1 MNKDFYITASKEKL
15 EILKQHIK
23 NVCFEFTKD
32 YGYEETIDI
41 RTNFML
47 TIFNTIS
54 CNDVNQMDNE
64 SFKLLLKQET
74 KEMIEEYVKA
84 NKFDVFSYKKEIS
97 NHNFLNNIT
106 NNKKYFLEL
115 GLIYLLSNYTRE
127 DFNLNESIINREF
140 KKMGFSKLETFINK
154 SSSELNLLLWG
165 KNCLEFEN
173 KKVQKTLVKSK
184 LN

>member
-1 MNKDFYITASKEKL
+1 MNKDFYIITSKEKL

-23 NVCFEFTKD
+23 NVCFEFVKD
-32 YGYEETIDI
+32 YGYEETVDI

-74 KEMIEEYVKA
+74 KEMIEECVR
-84 NKFDVFSYKKEIS
+84 NKEFDVFSYKKEIS

-106 NNKKYFLEL
+106 NNNKYLLEL

-127 DFNLNESIINREF
+127 DFNLNESLNNKEF
-140 KKMGFSKLETFINK
+140 RKMGFSELEIFINK
-154 SSSELNLLLWG
+154 CSSSINLLLWG
-165 KNCLEFEN
+165 KSCLEFEN
-173 KKVQKTLVKSK
+173 KKVQKTLAKSK
-184 LN
+184 FN

>member
-74 KEMIEEYVKA
+74 KEMIKEQVRTKE
-84 NKFDVFSYKKEIS
+84 FDVFSYKKEIGS
-97 NHNFLNNIT
+97 NDYLSEIT
-106 NNKKYFLEL
+106 DYNKYLIEL
-115 GLIYLLSNYTRE
+115 GLIYLLSNYTKD
-127 DFNLNESIINREF
+127 DFDLNESLINKEF
-140 KKMGFSKLETFINK
+140 KKMGFSRLETFINK